1 MSTLG
6 TAIRG
11 PNGKP
16 ERPVWRCACGQPM
29 RILRRRMRPE
39 EAVAVAAANAANA
52 VNAATATVAPRTVRP
67 DQPQPAQAA
76 KH

>member
-1 MSTLG
+1 
-6 TAIRG
+6 
-11 PNGKP
+11 
-16 ERPVWRCACGQPM
+16 
-29 RILRRRMRPE
+29 
-39 EAVAVAAANAANA
+39 